1 MICKLWEKS
10 WLKHLTYDKAIWI
23 EMYCY
28 IWSVKPC
35 FQKRTHDLFLPGIGL
50 VPILLNI
57 LMCQYFHIPSHQH
70 WVRLVPWVTLV
81 ASPQVTSLTT
91 PSLLLGL
98 TAEVVLLAH
107 GLTFLK
113 MPGWEDN
120 AVPFSAISLS
130 HPFPGVV
137 MATDLIPWLHSL
149 FFLSGSQEY
158 LWLT

>member
-1 MICKLWEKS
+1 MIYQQTKITICTLWDKS

-57 LMCQYFHIPSHQH
+57 LLCQYFYIPSHQQ
-70 WVRLVPWVTLV
+70 WVRLVPWISLV
-81 ASPQVTSLTT
+81 PSPQITSLTT
-91 PSLLLGL
+91 PSLLLLLGL
-98 TAEVVLLAH
+98 TAEVVLAR
-107 GLTFLK
+107 GLTFLN

-130 HPFPGVV
+130 HPCPGVV
-137 MATDLIPWLHSL
+137 MAVTL
-149 FFLSGSQEY
+149 FPD
-158 LWLT
+158 